1 MTDKTL
7 WEQVKSEYSNKNIYL
22 LDNFRSIDGFN
33 KRLGTWSP
41 ITNNSRYYKSLLL
54 EFCKHLDFKISHS
67 LGSKESSPLQINSGG
82 GLRHYLGKIKN
93 RDLGNPTTI
102 KYCDMDID
110 MDYLLSVEEMF
121 FLEDVLI
128 DSKNILEIG
137 AGFGRLVH
145 SIIQNY
151 PNINK
156 YYVVDLDWML
166 ELSSKFLKK
175 VLSSEDFKKV
185 EFVTN
190 TDYMNLEDIDL
201 VINIDSFQEI
211 EEKVI
216 KTYLRFISEKSRFFY
231 SKNTVCKYHPS
242 LVDIELVDENQFYA
256 TLKMGLCREVI
267 DIFDSSE
274 LEIAKKNY
282 IVKYCPSSF
291 ETLKHQD
298 CFGQYLYYH
307 SVLYKKS

>member
-1 MTDKTL
+1 
-7 WEQVKSEYSNKNIYL
+7 
-22 LDNFRSIDGFN
+22 
-33 KRLGTWSP
+33 
-41 ITNNSRYYKSLLL
+41 
-54 EFCKHLDFKISHS
+54 
-67 LGSKESSPLQINSGG
+67 
-82 GLRHYLGKIKN
+82 
-93 RDLGNPTTI
+93 
-102 KYCDMDID
+102 MDID

-216 KTYLRFISEKSRFFY
+216 KT
-231 SKNTVCKYHPS
+231 
-242 LVDIELVDENQFYA
+242 
-256 TLKMGLCREVI
+256 
-267 DIFDSSE
+267 
-274 LEIAKKNY
+274 
-282 IVKYCPSSF
+282 
-291 ETLKHQD
+291 
-298 CFGQYLYYH
+298 
-307 SVLYKKS
+307 